1 MCSVLLY
8 ELYHETGRL
17 LPAVAGQMQ
26 RGLWPCEPYDFSLGF
41 GRDTSELELYSG
53 SDSECSNVDLLD
65 TEYIGLGWMSA
76 ESGCFY
82 ANGG

>member
-1 MCSVLLY
+1 MASAW
-8 ELYHETGRL
+8 E
-17 LPAVAGQMQ
+17 
-26 RGLWPCEPYDFSLGF
+26 LGF

-65 TEYIGLGWMSA
+65 TEYIGLRWMSA